1 MNGVEPIE
9 RGLTR
14 LRDFRW
20 ELSAQPLRELRLEID
35 IVYFPVPV
43 PFSGGR
49 KLNVPFLTMIKR
61 LRPSPSEP
69 AEAGP

>member
-9 RGLTR
+9 RGLAR

-20 ELSAQPLRELRLEID
+20 DLNAQPLRELRLEVD
-35 IVYFPVPV
+35 IVYFTVPV

-49 KLNVPFLTMIKR
+49 KLSVPFLTMIKR
-61 LRPSPSEP
+61 VPPSPTGP
-69 AEAGP
+69 AETGP